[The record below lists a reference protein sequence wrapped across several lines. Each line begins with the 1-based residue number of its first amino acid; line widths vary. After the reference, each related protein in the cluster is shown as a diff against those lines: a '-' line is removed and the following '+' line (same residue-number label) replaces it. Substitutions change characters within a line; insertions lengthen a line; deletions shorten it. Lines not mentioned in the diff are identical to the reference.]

1 MRNNQILHMKQN
13 LPLHLFG
20 RLVKYTD
27 IQFSIYSAI
36 WIRPTVQVWLIC
48 YEALWNR
55 SFMKSDKGVTLIEPC
70 LLQTSSFYQIDY
82 I

>member
-48 YEALWNR
+48 YEAYGTEAL
-55 SFMKSDKGVTLIEPC
+55 
-70 LLQTSSFYQIDY
+70 
-82 I
+82 